1 MVFTKRIHQ
10 SGFNSSHHVDQS
22 VLLKSLAQLWEQK
35 ELCDCVLVSV
45 DQHRLH
51 AHRLVLTA
59 ASHYFK
65 VLFLGSGQQM
75 HNSATKD
82 DCGSYTIHLNQI
94 DSHSLKLVMQ
104 AIYQQ
109 DFQITEAVLEHL
121 LMAASYLQIEAV
133 ITACAQFLLRK
144 GCCSDLCI
152 WTMMLAER
160 YCLKEVF
167 QSALATAAAT
177 PSKLLHGRHQED
189 IAALTKA
196 SMLALLDAAFRHDI
210 ETFKAVLLWADADPA
225 TRALHMPELCDR
237 VPAPKL
243 YKLLEG
249 VQQLPCTPD
258 VREAVLKWVKSKQ
271 RDMSAAS
278 SGPSCCTLDDFSKHQ
293 QLGHGQLLIAGGH
306 DVTWQSLRSV
316 ELYDT
321 SEDKWSRGIP
331 MPNRESFAGCAV
343 LQSEVALLGGGLHG
357 RSMTLYNPTAQS
369 WRTAEAPHT
378 PHLHSAVASM
388 QDTLF
393 VLGGRAGNGTGS
405 ELRTVEVCSAI
416 TTGASSEFEGPM
428 PVEWLFT
435 SDMTVP
441 RTCLAAASLGDSL
454 YAVGGQAGRQIW
466 DTVESYDAQQDAWV
480 QLPGHMH
487 SERKYTSAGVLHGR
501 LYVAGGMTS
510 TRTRLAS
517 VEAYD
522 PREGKWSLIAAM
534 GVPRSSAGVAALAG
548 CLFAVG
554 GNAGD
559 DWIHNSVEMY
569 IPAAGRW
576 LQRASIA
583 FARSGL
589 AIAAL

>member
-1 MVFTKRIHQ
+1 MQ
-10 SGFNSSHHVDQS
+10 NSV
-22 VLLKSLAQLWEQK
+22 
-35 ELCDCVLVSV
+35 
-45 DQHRLH
+45 
-51 AHRLVLTA
+51 
-59 ASHYFK
+59 
-65 VLFLGSGQQM
+65 
-75 HNSATKD
+75 TKD
-82 DCGSYTIHLNQI
+82 DCGLYTIHLDQV

-109 DFQITEAVLEHL
+109 HFQITEAVLEHL
-121 LMAASYLQIEAV
+121 LMAASYLQIESIV
-133 ITACAQFLLRK
+133 TACAQFLFGK

-160 YCLKEVF
+160 YSLEEVF
-167 QSALATAAAT
+167 QRALATAAAT

-189 IAALTKA
+189 IAALTKD
-196 SMLALLDAAFRHDI
+196 SLLALLDAAFRHDI

-225 TRALHMPELCDR
+225 TRAPHIP
-237 VPAPKL
+237 
-243 YKLLEG
+243 
-249 VQQLPCTPD
+249 QLP
-258 VREAVLKWVKSKQ
+258 
-271 RDMSAAS
+271 
-278 SGPSCCTLDDFSKHQ
+278 Q

-316 ELYDT
+316 ELYDS
-321 SEDKWSRGIP
+321 SENKWSRGIP

-388 QDTLF
+388 QDSLF

-405 ELRTVEVCSAI
+405 ELRTVEVCSSI
-416 TTGASSEFEGPM
+416 PTGTSSEFEGPT

-435 SDMTVP
+435 SHMTVP

-534 GVPRSSAGVAALAG
+534 GVPRAATVAAQ
-548 CLFAVG
+548 AV
-554 GNAGD
+554 NRAEFEVEEVVKATLDTVVDTVARGD
-559 DWIHNSVEMY
+559 SITLTGFGKFERRDRRARQGRNPKTQESIS
-569 IPAAGRW
+569 IPATVTPGFTPGK
-576 LQRASIA
+576 A
-583 FARSGL
+583 FKDTVKAQQK
-589 AIAAL
+589 

>member
-1 MVFTKRIHQ
+1 MVITKRIQ
-10 SGFNSSHHVDQS
+10 SGLNSSHHVDHS

-35 ELCDCVLVSV
+35 ELCDCVLVSA
-45 DQHRLH
+45 DQRHFH

-75 HNSATKD
+75 QNSGTKD
-82 DCGSYTIHLNQI
+82 DCGLYTIHLDQV
-94 DSHSLKLVMQ
+94 DSHSLNLVMQ

-109 DFQITEAVLEHL
+109 DFQVTEAVLEQL
-121 LMAASYLQIEAV
+121 LMAASYLQIESI
-133 ITACAQFLLRK
+133 ITACAQ
-144 GCCSDLCI
+144 
-152 WTMMLAER
+152 
-160 YCLKEVF
+160 
-167 QSALATAAAT
+167 LATTAAT
-177 PSKLLHGRHQED
+177 PTKLLHGRHTED
-189 IAALTKA
+189 IAALTKD
-196 SMLALLDAAFRHDI
+196 SLLALLDAAFRHDI

-225 TRALHMPELCDR
+225 TRAPHIPQLCDR

-243 YKLLEG
+243 HKLLEG

-258 VREAVLKWVKSKQ
+258 VKAAVLQWVQSQQHDLK
-271 RDMSAAS
+271 AAS
-278 SGPSCCTLDDFSKHQ
+278 SGSTGCTLDDFSRHHQ
-293 QLGHGQLLIAGGH
+293 PGHGQLLIAGGH

-316 ELYDT
+316 ELYDS

-388 QDTLF
+388 QDSLF

-405 ELRTVEVCSAI
+405 ELCTVEMCSSI
-416 TTGASSEFEGPM
+416 PTGASSEFEGPT

-441 RTCLAAASLGDSL
+441 RTCLAAASLGGSL

-466 DTVESYDAQQDAWV
+466 DTVEAYDAQQDAWV
-480 QLPGHMH
+480 QLRGHMH

-534 GVPRSSAGVAALAG
+534 GVPRSSAGVAALAD

-559 DWIHNSVEMY
+559 DWIHDSVEMY